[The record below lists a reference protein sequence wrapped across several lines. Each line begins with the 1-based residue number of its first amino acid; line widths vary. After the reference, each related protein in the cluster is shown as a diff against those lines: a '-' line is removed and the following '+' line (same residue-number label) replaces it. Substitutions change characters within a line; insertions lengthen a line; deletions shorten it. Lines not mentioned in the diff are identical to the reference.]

1 MIVKIF
7 KTIKKEILQFLFT
20 IVQSYPDSSIGSRI
34 RKNYWTKRLRNCGV
48 KSVFQ
53 RGSGIGFPEIIDIG
67 DNFLLG
73 HNALIT
79 AGHSEGIFIGD
90 YVQIARGTFL
100 HASNHNIDDINIP
113 IMQQGTSSAK
123 IDFNNKIYS
132 IVIKD
137 DVWIGSK
144 CILLSGTYL
153 EKGCVVSAGSV
164 VSGKFDPYSVIAG
177 NPARVIKKRI

>member
-7 KTIKKEILQFLFT
+7 KTIKKEISQLLFS
-20 IVQSYPDSSIGSRI
+20 IVQSYPDTSKGALI
-34 RKNYWTKRLRNCGV
+34 RKKYWSKKLRNCGL
-48 KSVFQ
+48 KSEFR

-67 DNFLLG
+67 DNFILG

-79 AGHSEGIFIGD
+79 AGHSEGIFIGNN
-90 YVQIARGTFL
+90 VSLSRETFL
-100 HASNHNIDDINIP
+100 HASNHNIDDVNIP

-164 VSGKFDPYSVIAG
+164 VSGKFEPYSVIAG

>member
-1 MIVKIF
+1 MDDQTDIIKKKDMEYF
-7 KTIKKEILQFLFT
+7 LETIKQERYYFLD
-20 IVQSYPDSSIGSRI
+20 DSLEKVSD
-34 RKNYWTKRLRNCGV
+34 KN
-48 KSVFQ
+48 
-53 RGSGIGFPEIIDIG
+53 IIDLFP
-67 DNFLLG
+67 NL
-73 HNALIT
+73 
-79 AGHSEGIFIGD
+79 
-90 YVQIARGTFL
+90 
-100 HASNHNIDDINIP
+100 NIDDINIP
-113 IMQQGTSSAK
+113 IMQQGTSCAK